1 MNKNTQKELTDNLRD
16 IADELEENNKESKAN
31 YVREA
36 ADVIQEPEIIT
47 GILLRTEEELLNSET
62 IVVNFNNLAD
72 AEKWFEA
79 EKEKIKEEIFNVAA
93 GEDVDDYVREEDIH
107 TYTVDLESVAF
118 SLRLCDGRF
127 NKVMV
132 SGF

>member
-1 MNKNTQKELTDNLRD
+1 MNKNTKTELVNNLRD
-16 IADELEENNKESKAN
+16 IADELEENNEVSKAN

-36 ADVIQEPEIIT
+36 ADIIQEPEIIT
-47 GILLRTEEELLNSET
+47 GILLRTEEAVLSGET

>member
-1 MNKNTQKELTDNLRD
+1 MNKNTKVELVNNLRD
-16 IADELEENNKESKAN
+16 IADELEENNEESKAN

-36 ADVIQEPEIIT
+36 ADVIQKPEIIT
-47 GILLRTEEELLNSET
+47 GILLRTEEAILSGET
-62 IVVNFNNLAD
+62 IIVNFNNLAD

-79 EKEKIKEEIFNVAA
+79 EKEKIKEEMFNAAA
-93 GEDVDDYVREEDIH
+93 GEDIDKYVREEDIH
-107 TYTVDLESVAF
+107 TYVVDLESVAF
-118 SLRLCDGRF
+118 ALRLCDGRF

>member
-1 MNKNTQKELTDNLRD
+1 MNKNTKTELVNNLRD
-16 IADELEENNKESKAN
+16 IADELEENNKESQAS

-47 GILLRTEEELLNSET
+47 GILLRTEEAILSGET

-79 EKEKIKEEIFNVAA
+79 EKEKIKEEMLNVAA
-93 GEDVDDYVREEDIH
+93 GEDVSGYVREEDVH
-107 TYTVDLESVAF
+107 TYVVDLESVAF
-118 SLRLCDGRF
+118 VLRLCDGRF
-127 NKVMV
+127 NRVIV

>member
-1 MNKNTQKELTDNLRD
+1 MNKNTKVELVNNLRD
-16 IADELEENNKESKAN
+16 IADELEENNKENQAN

-36 ADVIQEPEIIT
+36 ADIIQEPEIIT
-47 GILLRTEEELLNSET
+47 GILLRTEEAVLGGET
-62 IVVNFNNLAD
+62 IVVNFDNLAD
-72 AEKWFEA
+72 AEQWFEA

-93 GEDVDDYVREEDIH
+93 GEDIDEYVREEDVH
-107 TYTVDLESVAF
+107 TYVVDLDNVAF
-118 SLRLCDGRF
+118 VLRLCDGRF

>member
-1 MNKNTQKELTDNLRD
+1 MNKNTKLELVNNLRD
-16 IADELEENNKESKAN
+16 IADELEENNKENQAN

-36 ADVIQEPEIIT
+36 ADIIQEPEIIT
-47 GILLRTEEELLNSET
+47 GILLRTEEAVLDGET

-72 AEKWFEA
+72 AEKWFET
-79 EKEKIKEEIFNVAA
+79 EKEKIKEEMFNVAA
-93 GEDVDDYVREEDIH
+93 GEDIDEYVREEDVH
-107 TYTVDLESVAF
+107 TYVVDLDNVAF
-118 SLRLCDGRF
+118 VLRLCDGRF

>member
-1 MNKNTQKELTDNLRD
+1 MNKNTKTELVNNLRD
-16 IADELEENNKESKAN
+16 IADELEENNKESQAS

-47 GILLRTEEELLNSET
+47 GILLRTEEAILSGET

-79 EKEKIKEEIFNVAA
+79 EKEKIKEEMLNVAA
-93 GEDVDDYVREEDIH
+93 GEDVSGYVREEDVH
-107 TYTVDLESVAF
+107 TYVVDLESVAF
-118 SLRLCDGRF
+118 VLRLCDGRF
-127 NKVMV
+127 NRVMV